1 MYLESQEVSDDR
13 QFYDYHLDRN
23 GQSLEAETKFSSV
36 KEFVNWLIDNEGK
49 ILADGYGRQWK
60 YEGYGFKFK
69 DIGTNDVFE
78 DGLQCVH
85 LFGTPIRVLS

>member
-1 MYLESQEVSDDR
+1 MLESQEVSDDR

-23 GQSLEAETKFSSV
+23 GQSLEAETKFNSV

-60 YEGYGFKFK
+60 YERYGFQFK
-69 DIGTNDVFE
+69 DIGTNDVFN
-78 DGLQCVH
+78 DGLKCVH
-85 LFGTPIRVLS
+85 LFGTQIGVLS

>member
-1 MYLESQEVSDDR
+1 MEI
-13 QFYDYHLDRN
+13 
-23 GQSLEAETKFSSV
+23 KFSSV
-36 KEFVNWLIDNEGK
+36 KEFVNWLIDNEGE

-60 YEGYGFKFK
+60 YENYGFKFK

-85 LFGTPIRVLS
+85 LFGKNRFLYAYSIPVVCP